1 MLVKRQVF
9 LFAYRYGLVASFLLG
24 CTAVSG
30 AEITLAGVFGKK
42 AVLIVDGGPPQ
53 TIAVGSA
60 TREGVKLLEVEG
72 EAAVVRLD
80 GQQKRL
86 VLGSNVIATAAAAEA
101 GGIQTQV
108 LIADSRGHYVV
119 QGAVNGAAL
128 QFMLDT
134 GASMVSMGMTDARR
148 AGIDMTKATPGV
160 SQTANG
166 QVKVWHVK
174 LDSVRVG
181 AITLN
186 NVDGTVH
193 ESDLP
198 FALLGMSFLG
208 RVDLQHESGRL
219 TMKKRF

>member
-1 MLVKRQVF
+1 M
-9 LFAYRYGLVASFLLG
+9 ACVA
-24 CTAVSG
+24 AAG

-42 AVLIVDGGPPQ
+42 AALIVDGGAPQ

-60 TREGVKLLEVEG
+60 TREGVKLLEIEG
-72 EAAVVRLD
+72 ESVVVRSD
-80 GQQKRL
+80 GRQQRL
-86 VLGSNVIATAAAAEA
+86 SLGSNVITTVPAAET
-101 GGIQTQV
+101 GGTQMQV
-108 LIADSRGHYVV
+108 LIADSRGHYMV
-119 QGAVNGAAL
+119 QGAVNGAPL

-134 GASMVSMGMTDARR
+134 GASMVSMGMADARR
-148 AGIDMTKATPGV
+148 AAIDMTKATPGI

-166 QVKVWHVK
+166 RVQVWRVK

-181 AITLN
+181 TITLN
-186 NVDGTVH
+186 NVDGVVH

-208 RVDLQHESGRL
+208 RVDLQHETGRL